1 MFVSRRAGIA
11 VGAVAALAASFAGG
25 VAVAGSEGQ
34 RTAAGGDDLPIVLA
48 NADLATATSCDDLLE
63 WYVERGVELVG
74 PYGWESPV
82 YYATGS
88 VDLDGG
94 VAVQE
99 DRMFSAQS
107 APKASAA
114 PGRVTSSATGTN
126 VQEAGVDEP
135 DVVKT
140 DGELLVRVQDGDLVT
155 YDVSGD
161 EPERLASLALPDPDA
176 ELLLA
181 GDRVVVIMDR
191 DQDGFQEPS
200 GARVLVVDVA
210 DPDQPT
216 VVDEAAYDAGL
227 VTARQHGS
235 TVRLVL
241 SAGLADLDF
250 VDAGSWGRSE
260 ESALEKNRE
269 IVRDSTI
276 EDWLPTVTRD
286 DDSEQLLDCADVAIP
301 QVEAGL
307 GTLAVVG
314 IDPSEP
320 ETWSV
325 SAVATTS
332 QTTYFSP
339 DRMYLATGYAAP
351 VVWGCCPEPMP
362 MPVQPEDVD
371 GSTDLYAFALD
382 GTDATFVASGAV
394 DGAVRDRW
402 AMDEAGGVLRVAVGP
417 TVRTGNFNS
426 VVTLEEDGD
435 DLVEVGRVD
444 KLGVNETIQSV
455 RWFDGLAIVVTF
467 RQVDPLYAV
476 DLTDPASPRLL
487 GKLKI
492 PGFSEYLHPL
502 GRHRLLGLG
511 QGPGERGR
519 SWGAQA
525 SLFNVSDLT
534 DPRQI
539 DVVHYR
545 GGSVAGAGTDPRQF
559 TWLPRERTVLTVV
572 SSGPAASG
580 GRTGWVSV
588 LTLDGGPIE
597 KRMVE
602 VEYGTEVDDVRT
614 VPLPD
619 GRVLLV
625 TGDGVSAFPL

>member
-1 MFVSRRAGIA
+1 MFISRRAGIA
-11 VGAVAALAASFAGG
+11 IGAVATLAAGFAGG
-25 VAVAGSEGQ
+25 VAVAGSDGQ
-34 RTAAGGDDLPIVLA
+34 RTVAGDDHLRQPISLA
-48 NADLATATSCDDLLE
+48 NADLAPATSCDDLLD
-63 WYVERGVELVG
+63 WYVERGADLVG
-74 PYGWESPV
+74 PSGWESPMV
-82 YYATGS
+82 YFAQGGVLDSGTAELVQPANAPGS
-88 VDLDGG
+88 VSMPL
-94 VAVQE
+94 A
-99 DRMFSAQS
+99 
-107 APKASAA
+107 ASERSTA
-114 PGRVTSSATGTN
+114 SATGTN
-126 VQEAGVDEP
+126 VQEAGIDEP

-140 DGELLVRVQDGDLVT
+140 DGELLVRVQDGDLIT

-161 EPERLASLALPDPDA
+161 EPDRLASLALPDPDA

-181 GDRVVVIMDR
+181 GDRVVVIMGR
-191 DQDGFQEPS
+191 DQDAFHEPS
-200 GARVLVVDVA
+200 DAGILVVDVA

-216 VVDEAAYDAGL
+216 VVDEAAYDASL
-227 VTARQHGS
+227 VTARQHGG

-241 SAGLADLDF
+241 SAGLPDLDF
-250 VDAGSWGRSE
+250 VEPGSRGRGE
-260 ESALEKNRE
+260 DTALEKNRA
-269 IVRDSTI
+269 IVRGSTI

-286 DDSEQLLDCADVAIP
+286 DDSERLLDCADVALP
-301 QVEAGL
+301 SADAGL

-314 IDPSEP
+314 IDPAEP

-351 VVWGCCPEPMP
+351 SWGCCPEPLP
-362 MPVQPEDVD
+362 MQPEEGD

-382 GTDATFVASGAV
+382 GTDATYVAAGAV
-394 DGAVRDRW
+394 DGAIRDRW

-435 DLVEVGRVD
+435 DLVEIGRVD

-476 DLTDPASPRLL
+476 DLTDPGSPRLL

-511 QGPGERGR
+511 QGPGDGGR

-534 DPRQI
+534 DPRQL
-539 DVVHYR
+539 DVVHFR

-559 TWLPRERTVLTVV
+559 TWLPQQRTVLTVI
-572 SSGPAASG
+572 SSGPATSG
-580 GRTGWVSV
+580 GRTGWISV

-602 VEYGTEVDDVRT
+602 VEYGVEVDDVRT

-625 TGDGVSAFPL
+625 TGDAVSAFPL